1 MIPKAALVT
10 LHIGIDDTDSKKAMC
25 TTYVAAIIYE
35 DLLKMG
41 LTPVKR
47 PQLIRLNPNC
57 PYKTRGNAAVALRF
71 AVNSGKLDNVRK
83 TVLDRVY
90 ELAELECEGT
100 EPGVA
105 FYVGEEIP
113 DKLRDFSMTVVRR
126 MVSVEDAFSVAS
138 DVGAELYALKGR
150 RGVVGALAAIGMDKI
165 PRKTY
170 ELIAY
175 RVKQNWGTLRR
186 VDEDSVIKMDS
197 MTSPWTFDNFD
208 YETKESRITP
218 HTPCP
223 VLLGIRSLDPD
234 MAFYAFSIL
243 RILEPMERVLLFETN
258 QATDLHIQEV
268 RISDIEENTS
278 VSVEGIVADLPKV
291 VPGGHVFFTLKD
303 ETGVIQCAAFEPTK
317 SFRNVVRALRPG
329 DRVRVYGGVKSKPGM
344 PLTINLEKIHVIS
357 LAKYVRALPPS
368 CNVCGKKMK
377 SMGQNKGYRCPK
389 CGNKLPEDSRVLVE
403 EQRALTP
410 GVYEVPPSARR
421 HLSRPLSLEELTHH
435 QEALKA

>member
-1 MIPKAALVT
+1 
-10 LHIGIDDTDSKKAMC
+10 
-25 TTYVAAIIYE
+25 
-35 DLLKMG
+35 
-41 LTPVKR
+41 
-47 PQLIRLNPNC
+47 
-57 PYKTRGNAAVALRF
+57 
-71 AVNSGKLDNVRK
+71 
-83 TVLDRVY
+83 VY

-243 RILEPMERVLLFETN
+243 RILEPVERVLLFETN

-421 HLSRPLSLEELTHH
+421 HLSRPLSLEELAHH